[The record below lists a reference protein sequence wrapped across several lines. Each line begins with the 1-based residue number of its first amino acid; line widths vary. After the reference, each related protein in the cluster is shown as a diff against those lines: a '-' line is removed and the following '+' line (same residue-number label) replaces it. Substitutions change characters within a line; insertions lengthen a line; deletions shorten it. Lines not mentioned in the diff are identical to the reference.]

1 MRSYYASNEEDQSG
15 YSKSLSDSIE
25 AILIDKASLNIS
37 DSHVVN
43 VVDPKPA
50 TNLDA
55 VENFSSAVNIEIPVI
70 MKEDIQ
76 HETTNTSFTGNHAN
90 DSGSHAMIANSGD
103 IVNDISDSSILK
115 DGTNK
120 TENIIKEDLNH
131 EKWNSQDGNTKSVTS
146 MPKNLSKSKKKDS
159 SSSTTHSAWRFKLLL
174 IFGACCIIGCY
185 LMPLAVYGIESGSN
199 DIDDD
204 YSSEQNISSANVR
217 TYVIFNDY
225 SSVVNIL

>member
-1 MRSYYASNEEDQSG
+1 MHSYYASNEDQLG

-25 AILIDKASLNIS
+25 AILIDKAFLSIS

-43 VVDPKPA
+43 IVDPKSA

-70 MKEDIQ
+70 MKESEEDIQ

-90 DSGSHAMIANSGD
+90 DSGSHVMIANSGG

-146 MPKNLSKSKKKDS
+146 MPKNLSKTKKKDS

-185 LMPLAVYGIESGSN
+185 LIPLAVYGIQYGGN

-204 YSSEQNISSANVR
+204 YSSEQNISSANVCML
-217 TYVIFNDY
+217 Y
-225 SSVVNIL
+225 

>member
-1 MRSYYASNEEDQSG
+1 MRSYYASNKEDQSD
-15 YSKSLSDSIE
+15 YSKSLSYSIE
-25 AILIDKASLNIS
+25 AILIDKASLSIS

-43 VVDPKPA
+43 VVDPKSA

-55 VENFSSAVNIEIPVI
+55 VENFSSVVNIEILVI
-70 MKEDIQ
+70 MKESEEDIQ
-76 HETTNTSFTGNHAN
+76 RETTNTSFTGNHGN
-90 DSGSHAMIANSGD
+90 DSGSHVMIANSGD
-103 IVNDISDSSILK
+103 IVNNISDSSILK

-120 TENIIKEDLNH
+120 TENIVKEDLNH
-131 EKWNSQDGNTKSVTS
+131 QKWNSREGNTKNVTS

-185 LMPLAVYGIESGSN
+185 LIPLAVYGIQYGGN

-204 YSSEQNISSANVR
+204 YSSEQNIFSANVR
-217 TYVIFNDY
+217 MLRI
-225 SSVVNIL
+225 